1 MRYYFFFF
9 MFMAKL
15 SMGQNLVP
23 ADLELL
29 HEQFNRANF
38 LKAKGYMQSADSI
51 KGALHLTEYTNVAS
65 GSLLQVV
72 DFTDSEGA
80 TTFTVHC
87 YLTSEAAYNAFLNR
101 LKESGFT
108 GPKENVY
115 KKSLGTYVTETVQS
129 KGKQLFNGRS
139 VYELQFVLAAGKEVA
154 LPPH

>member
-1 MRYYFFFF
+1 MRYLLLLLLFAF
-9 MFMAKL
+9 KL
-15 SMGQNLVP
+15 VPAQNLAP

-38 LKAKGYMQSADSI
+38 LKAKGYMQSTDSTM
-51 KGALHLTEYTNVAS
+51 GALHLTEYANVAS

-87 YLTSEAAYNAFLNR
+87 YLTSEAAYNAFVNR

-108 GPKENVY
+108 GPKDNVY
-115 KKSLGTYVTETVQS
+115 KKSLSTYVTETVQS

-154 LPPH
+154 LPTH

>member
-1 MRYYFFFF
+1 MRYLLLLLLFAF
-9 MFMAKL
+9 KL
-15 SMGQNLVP
+15 VPAQNLAP

-38 LKAKGYMQSADSI
+38 LKAKGYMQSADSTM
-51 KGALHLTEYTNVAS
+51 GALHLTEYTNVAS

-72 DFTDSEGA
+72 DLTDSEGA

-87 YLTSEAAYNAFLNR
+87 YLTSEAAYNAFVNR

-115 KKSLGTYVTETVQS
+115 KKLLSTYVTETVQS